1 MNSDQE
7 FHELLG
13 EFLLT
18 VKHVIDHMAFRMQT
32 GASVINEYHVFIY
45 FYLLIT
51 PQHYDNMEC
60 RNSVSYIMQSFK
72 MFNIGSFFF
81 IILGKKS
88 SFKVVSNNRKTWKH
102 QTNLR

>member
-18 VKHVIDHMAFRMQT
+18 FKHVIDHMAFRMQKGT
-32 GASVINEYHVFIY
+32 SFINEYHVFIY

-72 MFNIGSFFF
+72 MFNIGSFFYYF
-81 IILGKKS
+81 RHEK
-88 SFKVVSNNRKTWKH
+88 
-102 QTNLR
+102 